1 MAGADNN
8 YEETSRRM
16 TDLVSRRSGL
26 ARRYSGRRET
36 SVRPPSL
43 LSLSLDHCWG
53 EGETKMVTELPVR
66 LEGEEEEEERQVK
79 ERRQSTPAAFHYKS
93 STSLAQSLN
102 KLALS
107 MTNIQVSWNFE
118 VRSYSI
124 TDCRQF
130 EQFFGGTWTAYWECH
145 QIWTQSKLKMN

>member
-1 MAGADNN
+1 
-8 YEETSRRM
+8 M

-66 LEGEEEEEERQVK
+66 LEGEEEEEEERQVK

-107 MTNIQVSWNFE
+107 MTNIQIS
-118 VRSYSI
+118 
-124 TDCRQF
+124 
-130 EQFFGGTWTAYWECH
+130 
-145 QIWTQSKLKMN
+145 